1 MGAERTEGKET
12 QSGVVGGRTAKER
25 KRGRWG
31 LRPGAGGGMVLV
43 FLQEVFCSR
52 LILPVP
58 QGWVPEGPALSPGKQ
73 TSGAAS
79 VLGLAQTSK
88 LQDQTELASPS
99 RPVPQGQAEQS
110 LLPDFQS

>member
-1 MGAERTEGKET
+1 MGAE
-12 QSGVVGGRTAKER
+12 AW
-25 KRGRWG
+25 GRWWNGPG
-31 LRPGAGGGMVLV
+31 LYEVGI
-43 FLQEVFCSR
+43 LQHASV
-52 LILPVP
+52 LPVP

>member
-1 MGAERTEGKET
+1 MGAE
-12 QSGVVGGRTAKER
+12 AW
-25 KRGRWG
+25 GRWWNG
-31 LRPGAGGGMVLV
+31 PGFSAVG
-43 FLQEVFCSR
+43 FLQQASV
-52 LILPVP
+52 LPVP